1 MRTRTSLLRIA
12 FCGLFVALLT
22 VSAKLT
28 IPMSPVP
35 FTLQTAVVLLAGVC
49 LGWRGCLCSVGAYIV
64 LGLLGVPVFAM
75 GGGIQ
80 YALMPT
86 FGFTVG
92 FLVGSVVT
100 SLCLRCENPSPKRL
114 ILATLAGTAT
124 IYLIGILWYLL
135 LQLFWFGN
143 SVDLWKIL
151 LSFWILFIPSDI
163 LKGALVVLVGGRL
176 RRFLQRNGVM
186 F

>member
-1 MRTRTSLLRIA
+1 MKTRTSLLRIA
-12 FCGLFVALLT
+12 FCGLFIALIT

-49 LGWRGCLCSVGAYIV
+49 LGWRGCLYSVGGYIL

-92 FLVGSVVT
+92 FLAGSVVT
-100 SLCLRCENPSPKRL
+100 ALCLRVEMPSLKRL
-114 ILATLAGTAT
+114 ITAVSAGTVT
-124 IYLIGILWYLL
+124 IYVIGILWYLL

-143 SVDLWKIL
+143 PIDLWKIL
-151 LSFWILFIPSDI
+151 LTFWIMFIPSDI
-163 LKGALVVLVGGRL
+163 LKGALVVFVGDRL
-176 RRFLQRNGVM
+176 RRFLKKNGVV